1 MISGV
6 THGFVF
12 PYGWWLGPSY
22 TSSMAWSIVHW
33 QAWPTIA
40 YHLCSSMLGRVLL
53 HFDSRKWKHM
63 ATTEAVFSKMS
74 GGFWSLQFWR
84 RTRIMN
90 IDRHMYERSTE
101 VPSVQSR
108 MSLFLSLAIAQTT
121 GTVYSYLCK
130 FLIFFWL
137 KRMTTAGC
145 LVGGMKCSSSSHSL
159 VFCLVC
165 GME

>member
-1 MISGV
+1 MKA
-6 THGFVF
+6 HGDYRSCFLKDVWGF
-12 PYGWWLGPSY
+12 LIPAVLKEDQDNE
-22 TSSMAWSIVHW
+22 HR
-33 QAWPTIA
+33 QA
-40 YHLCSSMLGRVLL
+40 HV
-53 HFDSRKWKHM
+53 RKK
-63 ATTEAVFSKMS
+63 
-74 GGFWSLQFWR
+74 
-84 RTRIMN
+84 
-90 IDRHMYERSTE
+90 Y
-101 VPSVQSR
+101 SVQSR

>member
-1 MISGV
+1 MVSGV

-63 ATTEAVFSKMS
+63 ATTEAVFSEMS

-84 RTRIMN
+84 RTRILN
-90 IDRHMYERSTE
+90 IDRHMYERST
-101 VPSVQSR
+101 VS
-108 MSLFLSLAIAQTT
+108 
-121 GTVYSYLCK
+121 
-130 FLIFFWL
+130 
-137 KRMTTAGC
+137 
-145 LVGGMKCSSSSHSL
+145 SL
-159 VFCLVC
+159 VWACFFLWQLHKLLEQFTATSVSFWFFF
-165 GME
+165 GVKEDDYGWVFGSWNEVVHHHLTL